1 MCENN
6 KNITEFKPEYKKD
19 VVMNSIIQSDILN
32 VSNVDKMVDKNELIM
47 YIIINKDLKMSA
59 GKTAAQASHSVT
71 TYLVNTMNSDNV
83 FEKNRLFEW
92 YSDCQKKIVLGA
104 HQKVMEKLE
113 KDSRFFAIHDKG
125 LTEIP
130 TGSLTAICLGIH
142 TKDEVI
148 DITKRLQLL

>member
-1 MCENN
+1 MSENN
-6 KNITEFKPEYKKD
+6 KNVLEFKPEYNKEKAL
-19 VVMNSIIQSDILN
+19 NSIIKNNIINSIGT
-32 VSNVDKMVDKNELIM
+32 DKIPNPNELIM

-71 TYLVNTMNSDNV
+71 TYLVNVMNSDNA

-113 KDSRFFAIHDKG
+113 NDDRCYAIHDKG

-130 TGSLTAICLGIH
+130 TGSLTAICLGVH
-142 TKDEVI
+142 TKDEVK

>member
-1 MCENN
+1 MTADKENLS
-6 KNITEFKPEYKKD
+6 IQTEFKKEKVID
-19 VVMNSIIQSDILN
+19 AIIRNSILPSEKNQEP
-32 VSNVDKMVDKNELIM
+32 DKNELIM
-47 YIIINKDLKMSA
+47 YIIINKDLKMSI

-71 TYLVNTMNSDNV
+71 SYLINTMTSDNL

-92 YSDCQKKIVLGA
+92 YSNCQKKIVLGA

-113 KDSRFFAIHDKG
+113 QNNEFFAIHDNG

-130 TGSLTAICLGIH
+130 SGSLTAICLGLH
-142 TKDEVI
+142 TKEEVK

>member
-1 MCENN
+1 MTTDKE
-6 KNITEFKPEYKKD
+6 KLSIQTEFKKEKVID
-19 VVMNSIIQSDILN
+19 TIIRNSILPSEKNQEP
-32 VSNVDKMVDKNELIM
+32 DKNELIM
-47 YIIINKDLKMSA
+47 YIIINKDLKMST

-71 TYLVNTMNSDNV
+71 SYLINTMTSDNL

-92 YSDCQKKIVLGA
+92 YSNCQKKIVLGA

-113 KDSRFFAIHDKG
+113 QNNEFFAIHDNG

-130 TGSLTAICLGIH
+130 SGSLTAICLGLH
-142 TKDEVI
+142 TKEEVK

>member
-1 MCENN
+1 MSEIKENLS
-6 KNITEFKPEYKKD
+6 EFKPEYKKEKITKPIIQ
-19 VVMNSIIQSDILN
+19 NSIFNTSPT
-32 VSNVDKMVDKNELIM
+32 DKLADTNELIM
-47 YIIINKDLKMSA
+47 YIIINKDLKMSP

-71 TYLVNTMNSDNV
+71 TYLVNVMNSDNA

-104 HQKVMEKLE
+104 HQNVMEILE
-113 KDSRFFAIHDKG
+113 KDDRCYAIHDKG

-142 TKDEVI
+142 TKDEVK

>member
-1 MCENN
+1 MTTDKENLS
-6 KNITEFKPEYKKD
+6 IQTEFKKEKVID
-19 VVMNSIIQSDILN
+19 TIIRNSIISSSEKNQEP
-32 VSNVDKMVDKNELIM
+32 DKDGLVM
-47 YIIINKDLKMSA
+47 YIIINKDLKMST

-71 TYLVNTMNSDNV
+71 SYLVNTMTSDNL

-113 KDSRFFAIHDKG
+113 QNDKFFAVHDNG

-130 TGSLTAICLGIH
+130 SGSLTAICLGLH
-142 TKDEVI
+142 TKEEVK